1 MNGSKRPFLLT
12 NTATT
17 NPVTNLKIADLCR
30 LREAA
35 GAPVRRGG
43 VSACHP
49 ELGVAVRSCRVKRNA
64 ALDQFCYAC
73 LEPVLAN
80 DHRFSC

>member
-49 ELGVAVRSCRVKRNA
+49 ELGVAVRPCRVTRNA
-64 ALDQFCYAC
+64 ARSGSVFVT
-73 LEPVLAN
+73 PV
-80 DHRFSC
+80 